1 MNWGLVVKELY
12 MDKVF
17 IEDLEVEAIIGIWDR
32 EKKTK
37 QKIRLDIEMSID
49 AKSAS
54 IKDTIDFTL
63 NYQEVA
69 ERVSSFTAESR
80 FNLVE
85 TLAEKI
91 CKLIIEEFLVKWV
104 KVKVSKIKVVKRS
117 SFVGVTIQRTSE
129 GY

>member
-1 MNWGLVVKELY
+1 

-104 KVKVSKIKVVKRS
+104 KVKVSKIKVVKSS

>member
-104 KVKVSKIKVVKRS
+104 KVKVSKIKVVKSS